1 MKRRIYIIAATVI
14 TVALTLSCT
23 EELDDNNNGQ
33 VGKQEAISFTATAD
47 QDWYEVNIDTRSAEA
62 RKSTTVHFTEQGAD
76 AGLVLQSTVVNGI
89 NSSRFGEQ
97 CVTRGIQKFDMSED
111 FWVSAFEYPAANGW
125 QNTYTPN
132 KFYNLQATYNNS
144 TSTWTLPSTEY
155 WPAADKAV
163 QFFAYAPAA
172 NTHQVLSSNSTQ
184 GRPAIDFTV
193 EQDVYSQTDLM
204 TAISGPKTY
213 EYHVKANLPFKH
225 ALTCVKFAM
234 GSSFKSGCT
243 IKSLKVEKVAYKG
256 VVTINDPVEWNVDET
271 LRTFFLMDE
280 LDFSSD
286 ANMNTIIAPTG
297 GERYTTMLMIPQTLP
312 SDARLVMVY
321 NNGSKDIEVAAS
333 LANQI
338 WLPGTT
344 VTYSISATE
353 NSMDYVITASATPVG
368 HRGGTATFSVTSY
381 AVNGDGLGK
390 TPIPW
395 EVVGYS
401 DDGGVTFH
409 REKPASCNWAAI
421 VTTSGNGG
429 TAAEE
434 GLALLTAQKPVGKDT
449 LDADE
454 DVARAHTL
462 MSTRGA
468 KGTNKDPYD
477 LSTHDYYGNNVPR
490 TTANCYIV
498 NSPGYYKFPL
508 IYGCAIK
515 NGAKNESAYNG
526 GCDFSYK
533 GDNTLTTPYIKDNG
547 TPKDA
552 ILCWQDADEMII
564 TQSTQSTDN
573 VRLVQETDGEY
584 YVYFKVNRETLYP
597 GNALIAVRDTEGTIM
612 WSWHIWCTNI
622 DPMAVTEITNHKG
635 YKYSVM
641 PTMLGFCSLGGT
653 VSTYA
658 QRSMTVK
665 VQQSSGK
672 TATFTIQQSGGDLYT
687 HFTDGY
693 AVYYQWGRK
702 DPFPGLTSKSN
713 NNTHPLYPTT
723 STYLFTQAN
732 KTTTIDESITR
743 PYEKV
748 YNNGAYWASSWPWGL
763 WDSDNSQGTKDGK
776 VIKTVY
782 DPCPPGFCV
791 PPGNAFSGFTTDGSN
806 HGWTTFESNYFR
818 AANNQTADVD
828 GGFYF
833 YTNDSDSETYFVP
846 IFGGYRQ
853 WSDTRTTN
861 NGYGAFYWCA
871 NAVYINPTY
880 RGLNLEIHIK
890 DPAGSGNNNTGVWC
904 INQCHI
910 NYGANLIPI
919 LEK

>member
-1 MKRRIYIIAATVI
+1 MKRRIYIIAATAI
-14 TVALTLSCT
+14 TAALNLSCT
-23 EELDDNNNGQ
+23 EELDDNNKEQ

-434 GLALLTAQKPVGKDT
+434 GIALLTGQKPIGKDT
-449 LDADE
+449 LNAEE
-454 DVARAHTL
+454 DVARAHTK
-462 MSTRGA
+462 MSTRA
-468 KGTNKDPYD
+468 TKGTNKDPYD
-477 LSTHDYYGNNVPR
+477 LSTHDYAGNSTPR
-490 TTANCYIV
+490 NTANCYVI
-498 NSPGYYKFPL
+498 NAPGYYKIPL
-508 IYGCAIK
+508 VYGNAIK
-515 NGAKNESAYNG
+515 AGADNPVAYN
-526 GCDFSYK
+526 SANSVNLVYNSK
-533 GDNTLTTPYIKDNG
+533 HTYTPYLKDTEG
-547 TPKDA
+547 ATPTNA
-552 ILCWQDADEMII
+552 ILCWQDADEMIT
-564 TQSTQSTDN
+564 TQSTESTDN
-573 VRLVQETDGEY
+573 VRLVQESDGEY

-597 GNALIAVRDTEGTIM
+597 GNAVIAVRDQSNIIM

-622 DPMAVTEITNHKG
+622 DLNATTTITNIKG
-635 YKYSVM
+635 YKYDLM

-653 VSTYA
+653 VSTYE

-672 TATFTIQQSGGDLYT
+672 TATFTIYQSAGDEYT
-687 HFTDGY
+687 HYSDGY
-693 AVYYQWGRK
+693 APYYQFGRK
-702 DPFPGLTSKSN
+702 DPMISIKNRNDASDHLQYPSNSAYAWTSSK
-713 NNTHPLYPTT
+713 
-723 STYLFTQAN
+723 Q
-732 KTTTIDESITR
+732 
-743 PYEKV
+743 KV
-748 YNNGAYWASSWPWGL
+748 ATMSVGIMNPNIYYYGDTWWTNSWPWGM
-763 WDSDNSQGTKDGK
+763 WDADGFYGYKDGMT
-776 VIKTVY
+776 VKTIY
-782 DPCPPGFCV
+782 DPSPAGYCV
-791 PPGNAFSGFTTDGSN
+791 PPSNAYTGFTSTGTNSTSSSQFRVANYATCVADGGYFFYTDAS
-806 HGWTTFESNYFR
+806 HESTYFIPAFFGWRGYSS
-818 AANNQTADVD
+818 ADVNYVD
-828 GGFYF
+828 H
-833 YTNDSDSETYFVP
+833 
-846 IFGGYRQ
+846 
-853 WSDTRTTN
+853 
-861 NGYGAFYWCA
+861 GAVVWCA
-871 NAVYINPTY
+871 NGTIYNKNDV
-880 RGLNLEIHIK
+880 GLSLEYHIK
-890 DPAGSGNNNTGVWC
+890 NGETFTVSPLN
-904 INQCHI
+904 
-910 NYGANLIPI
+910 ANVISYAFNVIPI